1 LKDNGVDKNKSGA
14 FRPGFWTYLGSIALT
29 GGLLASNLRLRRA
42 FSEAQ
47 QTAQR
52 AVERS
57 LRLQQLT
64 AALSDALTQAQ
75 VAEVTIDQAIS
86 TMGATTGIVYL
97 LDDLGMTLKMVSA
110 RGYPPDIME
119 KWQRFPMDYAVPLTE
134 AVRTGTPVWVESL
147 EARDERYPKP
157 TTDRKHD
164 AWAALPMIVEKRII
178 GGIRFSFPKARSF
191 HDDDRAFLLILAGQC
206 AQALERARLYEAEQ
220 DAREHAEQMQDRLA
234 FLAEASVMLGSS
246 LDDRETLDQL
256 AQLAVPFLADLCVI
270 HLITD
275 NGTVA
280 PPAIVSNKSPKEN
293 PLREFYE
300 RHQALLSQSD
310 TPFAASLRR
319 IRSELTTEITDEYL
333 ASFAINDEHL
343 QILRDLGIT
352 SRITAPLVAR
362 GNKLGVIALSTIEE
376 VSDRIF
382 GLDDLVLMEEMA
394 RRAAI
399 AIDNSRLY
407 QQAQLAR
414 RLAEESADR
423 TLHLQS
429 VTATL
434 SETFTIEDVA
444 EVVLSHARE
453 AVAPEVGGLMLLG
466 NDNST
471 VRVVHSFGLSDA
483 LLKKWETFQAEAW
496 FPVGDAIRNGKF
508 IWFETGEERLAQY
521 PQTAHYPE
529 LREGAWAILPLI
541 VEGRAV
547 IGAIT
552 LAYLKDRTFD
562 EADRAFMRALAQQ
575 GAQAIE
581 RARLYVEL
589 YDYADTL
596 KQKVDERTAELQEA
610 VIRAQSADQAKSALL
625 STVSHEMRTPL
636 SSIIGFSNL
645 ILSRNPPREKL
656 NSYVSAINVEARRL
670 AGLVNDF
677 LDLQRIE
684 SGREVFHFSETDLVP
699 LVNNVIATQE
709 LEEDV
714 PHKIRSELIPSAVV
728 YGDANRIQQVIVNLL
743 TNAIKYSPGGGE
755 ISLTMR
761 QSESEVIISIRDEG
775 VGIPTEELGQL
786 FERFY
791 RGNVAQQQRIR
802 GTGLGLALCREIVRG
817 HGGRIW
823 AESEGANR
831 GATFSF
837 ALPLPKQPVA
847 EEPRLEEK
855 PATGSLLLLIE
866 DDMNFATY
874 LTERLN
880 REGYRIQT
888 IRFETATFEFIVEQS
903 PALIVLDILQG
914 YDEPGWPLL
923 AELKEHPATQNIP
936 VLVCSALNDPERV
949 RKMGASSYVL
959 KPVDEDLLL
968 GEIARL
974 LDASMHT
981 VLVVDDS
988 EPIRMLLEDTLSSA
1002 GYRVNMAQNGQ
1013 EAIEQLKQGWPDLII
1028 LDLFMPGVTGFD
1040 VLEWIRVEQGNLEI
1054 PVMAY
1059 TAAELPAAQTEAVQK
1074 HASAL
1079 AIKSETSPKQIIEL
1093 VRRLLPVKSQ
1103 VVDT

>member
-14 FRPGFWTYLGSIALT
+14 IRPRFWAYLSSLMLA
-29 GGLLASNLRLRRA
+29 GGMLASNLRLRRA
-42 FSEAQ
+42 HSEAQ

-52 AVERS
+52 AIERG

-64 AALSDALTQAQ
+64 AALSEALTQAQ
-75 VAEVTIDQAIS
+75 VAEVTIEQAMA
-86 TMGATTGIVYL
+86 TLGATTGIVYL
-97 LDDLGMTLKMVSA
+97 LDDLGTTLEMVSA
-110 RGYPPDIME
+110 RGYSADIME
-119 KWQRFPMDYAVPLTE
+119 KWQRFPMTNAVPLTD
-134 AVRTGTPVWVESL
+134 AVRTGLPVWVESI
-147 EARDERYPKP
+147 EARDERYPTP

-164 AWAALPMIVEKRII
+164 AWAAMPMIVEGRTI
-178 GGIRFSFPKARSF
+178 GGIRFSFPKARIF

-256 AQLAVPFLADLCVI
+256 AQLVVPFLADLCVI
-270 HLITD
+270 HLIAD
-275 NGTVA
+275 NGTVTQ
-280 PPAIVSNKSPKEN
+280 PAIVSMNPQKQN
-293 PLREFYE
+293 PLRKFYE
-300 RHQALLSQSD
+300 THPLLVGHVD
-310 TPFAASLRR
+310 TPFGKTLRN
-319 IRSELTTEITDEYL
+319 IRAELTTEITDEYL
-333 ASFAINDEHL
+333 ASFALTPEHL
-343 QILRDLGIT
+343 QIVRDLGIT

-362 GNKLGVIALSTIEE
+362 GNKLGIIALSTLAEE
-376 VSDRIF
+376 SDRIF
-382 GLDDLVLMEEMA
+382 DLDDLVLVEEMA

-414 RLAEESADR
+414 TLAEASADR

-429 VTATL
+429 VTAAL
-434 SETFTIEDVA
+434 SETYTIEEVA
-444 EVVLSHARE
+444 EVVLRHARE
-453 AVAPEVGGLMLLG
+453 AVAPEAGGLMLLG
-466 NDNST
+466 NDNNT
-471 VRVVHSFGLSDA
+471 VRVVHSFGLSEP
-483 LLKKWETFQAEAW
+483 LVKKWETFQAQAW

-508 IWFETGEERLAQY
+508 IWFETGEERLVQY

-529 LREGAWAILPLI
+529 LRTGAWAILPLI

-552 LAYLKDRTFD
+552 LAYLQDRTFS

-589 YDYADTL
+589 YAYADNL
-596 KQKVDERTAELQEA
+596 KQKVNERTAELQEA
-610 VIRAQSADQAKSALL
+610 VTRAQSADQAKSALL

-714 PHKIRSELIPSAVV
+714 RHKIRSDVIPSALI
-728 YGDANRIQQVIVNLL
+728 YGDPNRIQQVIYNLL

-755 ISLTMR
+755 IVLSMSQT
-761 QSESEVIISIRDEG
+761 ESEVIISIRDKG
-775 VGIPTEELGQL
+775 VGIPTEELAQL

-823 AESEGANR
+823 AESEGANQ

-847 EEPRLEEK
+847 EEPRLEVIA
-855 PATGSLLLLIE
+855 ATGSHLLLIE
-866 DDMNFATY
+866 DDMNFAIY
-874 LTERLN
+874 LAERLN
-880 REGYRIQT
+880 REGYRVQT
-888 IRFETATFEFIVEQS
+888 VRFEAATFDFIAEQS

-914 YDEPGWPLL
+914 YEEPGWPLL
-923 AELKEHPATQNIP
+923 AELKQHPATQNIP

-949 RKMGASSYVL
+949 REMGAASFVR
-959 KPVDEDLLL
+959 KPVDEGFLLR
-968 GEIARL
+968 EIARL

-988 EPIRMLLEDTLSSA
+988 EPIRLLLDDTLASA
-1002 GYRVNMAQNGQ
+1002 GYRICMAENGQ
-1013 EAIEQLKQGWPDLII
+1013 EAIQQLTQDWPDLII
-1028 LDLFMPGVTGFD
+1028 LDLFMPEVNGFD
-1040 VLEWIRVEQGNLEI
+1040 VLEWIRVVQGNLEI
-1054 PVMAY
+1054 PIIVF

-1079 AIKSETSPKQIIEL
+1079 AIKSETSPKQILEL

-1103 VVDT
+1103 VVDS